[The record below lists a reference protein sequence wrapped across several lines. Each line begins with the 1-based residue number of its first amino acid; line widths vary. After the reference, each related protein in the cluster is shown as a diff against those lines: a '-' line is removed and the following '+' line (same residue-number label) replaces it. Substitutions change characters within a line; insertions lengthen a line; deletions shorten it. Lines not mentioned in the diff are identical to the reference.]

1 MKPKLLTETLKLC
14 SGIIIG
20 LVTAFLLWKIWPD
33 TKAALIAAALGIHC
47 IILWAILRS
56 KKTTNKIISCILV
69 SAMTVSPNVLADT
82 YAGFNGK
89 TCYCLESASNTT
101 PPPTEPHVVV
111 LEFILDP
118 DPGSQSGNVIPRIIS
133 VRHPSP
139 ETLVSYDEMNASL
152 ITEWGIDLDGGQQF
166 SRNGRPAFPEEVPF
180 VFGQDWEQ
188 SFTLYPSQPQY
199 RVVVEVA
206 TELGEFANW
215 QSLAHFSIPANTRI
229 TVQDT
234 PEGAQAFYRVRAER
248 PPEMFQPAGPIL
260 LGCGLGLLGGAAVVG
275 VLAVRACARR
285 KKKFEKMM
293 PGTNA
298 PTVMHFDL
306 PAAR

>member
-33 TKAALIAAALGIHC
+33 TKAALIAASLGIHC
-47 IILWAILRS
+47 IILWAILRP
-56 KKTTNKIISCILV
+56 KEIKGENVTNKIISCILV
-69 SAMTVSPNVLADT
+69 SAMAVSPNVLADT

-89 TCYCLESASNTT
+89 TCYCLESASTTT
-101 PPPTEPHVVV
+101 PPTTEPHVVI

-118 DPGSQSGNVIPRIIS
+118 DPRIIS
-133 VRHPSP
+133 VRHPSQA
-139 ETLVSYDEMNASL
+139 TMVSYDEMNASL
-152 ITEWGIDLDGGQQF
+152 ITEWGINLDGGQQF
-166 SRNGRPAFPEEVPF
+166 SRNGQPAFPEEVPF

-199 RVVVEVA
+199 LVVVEVA

-215 QSLAHFSIPANTRI
+215 QSLARFSIPANTRI

-234 PEGAQAFYRVRAER
+234 PEGSQSFYRIRSER

-260 LGCGLGLLGGAAVVG
+260 LGCGIGLIAGAGVVG

-285 KKKFEKMM
+285 KKKFEKML